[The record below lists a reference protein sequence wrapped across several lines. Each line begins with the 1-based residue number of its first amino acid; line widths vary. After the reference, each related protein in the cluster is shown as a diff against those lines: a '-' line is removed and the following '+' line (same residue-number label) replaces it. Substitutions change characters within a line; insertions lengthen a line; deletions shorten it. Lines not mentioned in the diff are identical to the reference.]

1 MDGIT
6 VMRRPESVSWEAVSR
21 VLKEAH
27 RENVRRGIRMTYP
40 QLPPEQLYEKTE
52 GRGGVLFVAL
62 DGERLVGTAA
72 VVSIDKAIW
81 CGDGG
86 YAYCFLDAVLPAY
99 AGKGVFRRLADAQQQ
114 WAREAGLDRLLLDT
128 NERNRHMLRL
138 CRKSGWRSVDYRIH
152 NGYSSVM
159 LVKWLGG
166 CPYSRLHC
174 QYKFQWMKW
183 GRIRRKWKTKRS
195 R

>member
-72 VVSIDKAIW
+72 VVRIDKAIW
-81 CGDGG
+81 CGTGAMPIASWMLSCRPMPEK
-86 YAYCFLDAVLPAY
+86 AYSAAWLTRSSNGPAKRGSTVCCSTRTNGTGTCCAFAEKA
-99 AGKGVFRRLADAQQQ
+99 AGAQ
-114 WAREAGLDRLLLDT
+114 WIIVSTTDT
-128 NERNRHMLRL
+128 
-138 CRKSGWRSVDYRIH
+138 V
-152 NGYSSVM
+152 
-159 LVKWLGG
+159 
-166 CPYSRLHC
+166 P
-174 QYKFQWMKW
+174 
-183 GRIRRKWKTKRS
+183 
-195 R
+195 

>member
-72 VVSIDKAIW
+72 VVTK
-81 CGDGG
+81 
-86 YAYCFLDAVLPAY
+86 PASL
-99 AGKGVFRRLADAQQQ
+99 VS
-114 WAREAGLDRLLLDT
+114 W
-128 NERNRHMLRL
+128 LRL
-138 CRKSGWRSVDYRIH
+138 VGMVGLSRRS
-152 NGYSSVM
+152 
-159 LVKWLGG
+159 L
-166 CPYSRLHC
+166 
-174 QYKFQWMKW
+174 
-183 GRIRRKWKTKRS
+183 
-195 R
+195 

>member
-27 RENVRRGIRMTYP
+27 RENVRRGIRMPYP

-62 DGERLVGTAA
+62 DSERRVGTAA
-72 VVSIDKAIW
+72 VVRIKKDIW

-86 YAYCFLDAVLPAY
+86 YAYCFLDTILPAY
-99 AGKGVFRRLADAQQQ
+99 AGKGVFRRLADAQQL
-114 WAREAGLDRLLLDT
+114 WASEAGLDRLLLDT
-128 NERNRHMLRL
+128 NEKNVRMRKICRRNGFLP
-138 CRKSGWRSVDYRIH
+138 VEYRIH
-152 NGYSSVM
+152 DDHNSVIF
-159 LVKWLGG
+159 VKWLHG
-166 CPYSRLHC
+166 CPYPEWFVRLM
-174 QYKFQWMKW
+174 F
-183 GRIRRKWKTKRS
+183 IRLKWKRKRNAKAVS
-195 R
+195 

>member
-72 VVSIDKAIW
+72 VVRIDKAIW

-86 YAYCFLDAVLPAY
+86 YAYCVLDAVLPA
-99 AGKGVFRRLADAQQQ
+99 
-114 WAREAGLDRLLLDT
+114 
-128 NERNRHMLRL
+128 
-138 CRKSGWRSVDYRIH
+138 
-152 NGYSSVM
+152 
-159 LVKWLGG
+159 
-166 CPYSRLHC
+166 
-174 QYKFQWMKW
+174 
-183 GRIRRKWKTKRS
+183 
-195 R
+195 